1 MRNQLGGG
9 GVNPLRARKAT
20 TAVIVPWLFAA
31 LRSSQLDTCDGCH
44 CFSSLSLDPPPP
56 EKGGKDRGRER
67 PPLEMGEADEAR
79 GEGQPRQRR
88 GGSVG
93 PSLAPMLPPLLHG
106 RRGRVDLAT
115 PPPSPAVLF
124 AMGKGGKERKRE
136 REIKSQK
143 DYTNMT
149 HYR

>member
-1 MRNQLGGG
+1 M
-9 GVNPLRARKAT
+9 P
-20 TAVIVPWLFAA
+20 
-31 LRSSQLDTCDGCH
+31 
-44 CFSSLSLDPPPP
+44 
-56 EKGGKDRGRER
+56 
-67 PPLEMGEADEAR
+67 
-79 GEGQPRQRR
+79 
-88 GGSVG
+88 
-93 PSLAPMLPPLLHG
+93 PPLLHG